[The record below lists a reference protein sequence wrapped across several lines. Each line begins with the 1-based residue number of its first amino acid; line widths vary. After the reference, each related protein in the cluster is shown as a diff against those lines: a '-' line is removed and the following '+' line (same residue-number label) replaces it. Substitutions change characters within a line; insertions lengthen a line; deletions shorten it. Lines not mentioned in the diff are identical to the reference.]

1 MNTAKNLL
9 SVLIAA
15 GIFAVF
21 TPFAPDA
28 RAEISS
34 GKKTGIGFRQGFV
47 SESGSPLPGVNSQIS
62 LKHHISGAQAISPY
76 FGFQLSSNGGTEW
89 GFSLGS
95 RMYFDIIQ
103 EKFLDFF
110 GFGGIG
116 ILLGSRETPQQP
128 LESDSETYIGFDT
141 IGGVGT
147 EFFLSGLPDLG
158 FSFEA
163 GMHFLFYHQND
174 SYIEIGTLGHFLTA
188 GIHYY
193 FQ

>member
-1 MNTAKNLL
+1 MSTVKKLL
-9 SVLIAA
+9 PAVVAMGVLAA
-15 GIFAVF
+15 F
-21 TPFAPDA
+21 TLFPPKA

-47 SESGSPLPGVNSQIS
+47 SESGSPLPGINSQIS
-62 LKHHISGAQAISPY
+62 LKHHLSGAQAISPY

-116 ILLGSRETPQQP
+116 ILLGSRETPQP
-128 LESDSETYIGFDT
+128 LENDSETYIGFDT
-141 IGGVGT
+141 AGGVGT
-147 EFFLSGLPDLG
+147 EFFFSGLPDLG

-163 GMHFLFYHQND
+163 GMHFLFYHQDD